1 MEANEEGSIMF
12 KKNVEEEEK
21 CKLKTSNLEIS
32 LKNLL
37 KIKNLKEILE
47 SKPSK
52 NLLIRARKSLI
63 RRQLIEKQLG
73 LFSERKPKQRN
84 KKYNL
89 DFQSLKYN
97 KSNDVKFKTLI
108 SLNNDEKK
116 YNKFVDY
123 SIKKMEKE
131 NQFNI
136 EENKK
141 IYNEINK
148 EKIENNTK
156 FLFHKILKNNSNKKV
171 LNNIFKD
178 LKKINTSFSRN
189 NSHYKNNIL
198 LPQIKNNSKINIYN
212 NTYNNLIT
220 NNNIYSKKTRN
231 LNNFHNNSKSTYFHR
246 KNVLSENIKI
256 SKNLQKI
263 YINNVIYN

>member
-108 SLNNDEKK
+108 SLNND
-116 YNKFVDY
+116 
-123 SIKKMEKE
+123 
-131 NQFNI
+131 
-136 EENKK
+136 
-141 IYNEINK
+141 
-148 EKIENNTK
+148 
-156 FLFHKILKNNSNKKV
+156 
-171 LNNIFKD
+171 
-178 LKKINTSFSRN
+178 
-189 NSHYKNNIL
+189 
-198 LPQIKNNSKINIYN
+198 
-212 NTYNNLIT
+212 
-220 NNNIYSKKTRN
+220 
-231 LNNFHNNSKSTYFHR
+231 
-246 KNVLSENIKI
+246 
-256 SKNLQKI
+256 
-263 YINNVIYN
+263 